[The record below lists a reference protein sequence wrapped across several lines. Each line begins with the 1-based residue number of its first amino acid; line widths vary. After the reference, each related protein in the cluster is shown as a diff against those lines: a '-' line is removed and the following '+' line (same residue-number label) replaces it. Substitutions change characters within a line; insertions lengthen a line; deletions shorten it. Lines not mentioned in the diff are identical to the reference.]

1 MAFWVLKLVNEAICS
16 LPHIRVYTPLPRIQT
31 QFPPFIKPLLI
42 LIHTH
47 SFSKQTKTP
56 IPLEFPPLQSTIGA
70 NLFTMFLTE
79 KHRSVPVFPS
89 PIRFPFSDPFDT
101 ALSSRLLSLLPIPAS
116 SSASDNLPWLSRA
129 CDLLSLTIS
138 DATTSLL
145 LHKPSSLN
153 PSPFLDSTSLSLLDS
168 CNSISAFSDN
178 LLRRLLYVRF
188 SLKSHNPSLPEKNH
202 LPQLSV
208 IRSVSLM
215 EKPPRGEI
223 DAVKKAIYAVEA
235 VCALVLGA
243 ILVTLSGNGMDYFE
257 GLKVNDE
264 IYSWGKAFN
273 KVSEAVSK
281 RIGEG
286 SVNEELEKME
296 AMIGRL
302 TAEMDLEVETEKRRF
317 CEMERTSE
325 DMREGL
331 EKLKASVNA
340 VFQAAMCG
348 RNAAVQSLL
357 VGAQQKK
364 CK

>member
-1 MAFWVLKLVNEAICS
+1 
-16 LPHIRVYTPLPRIQT
+16 
-31 QFPPFIKPLLI
+31 
-42 LIHTH
+42 
-47 SFSKQTKTP
+47 
-56 IPLEFPPLQSTIGA
+56 
-70 NLFTMFLTE
+70 MFLTE

-89 PIRFPFSDPFDT
+89 AIRFPFSDLFDT

-138 DATTSLL
+138 DATSLL
-145 LHKPSSLN
+145 LHKHKPSSLN

-168 CNSISAFSDN
+168 CNSISAFSDD

-188 SLKSHNPSLPEKNH
+188 SLKSHNPSLPEKKH
-202 LPQLSV
+202 LPQLSA

-215 EKPPRGEI
+215 EKPSRGEI
-223 DAVKKAIYAVEA
+223 DAVKKTIYAVEA

-243 ILVTLSGNGMDYFE
+243 ILVTLSGNGMDYFK

-286 SVNEELEKME
+286 SVNDELEKME
-296 AMIGRL
+296 ATIGGL
-302 TAEMDLEVETEKRRF
+302 TAEMDLEVEMEKRRF
-317 CEMERTSE
+317 CEMEMTSE

-331 EKLKASVNA
+331 EQLKASVNA

-357 VGAQQKK
+357 VGAQKK